1 MTWAIVNTEEDA
13 VAGGMSQ
20 EDFDKA
26 SGEILDAWNQAQ
38 SRDAGF
44 DVIVNFGRKYG
55 YKNVI
60 AAIQGRTPKRFTR
73 EKSVDEWVEER
84 HAEEAGA

>member
-1 MTWAIVNTEEDA
+1 MPGT
-13 VAGGMSQ
+13 MSQ

-26 SGEILDAWNQAQ
+26 ATEIMDAWTKAQ
-38 SRDAGF
+38 TRDAGF

-73 EKSVDEWVEER
+73 EKSLDEWVDER
-84 HAEEAGA
+84 HKEEAEA

>member
-1 MTWAIVNTEEDA
+1 VNTEEHA
-13 VAGGMSQ
+13 VAGTLSQ
-20 EDFDKA
+20 EEFDSA
-26 SGEILDAWNQAQ
+26 SREILEAWNSAQ
-38 SRDAGF
+38 TRDAGF

-73 EKSVDEWVEER
+73 EKSLDEWVDER
-84 HAEEAGA
+84 HKEEAET

>member
-1 MTWAIVNTEEDA
+1 MDTEERI
-13 VAGGMSQ
+13 VAGAMSQ
-20 EDFDKA
+20 DEFDKA
-26 SGEILDAWNQAQ
+26 AGEILDAWNRAQ
-38 SRDAGF
+38 TRDAGF

-73 EKSVDEWVEER
+73 EKSLDEWVDER
-84 HAEEAGA
+84 HKEEAQG

>member
-1 MTWAIVNTEEDA
+1 VDTEENA
-13 VAGGMSQ
+13 MPGTMSQ
-20 EDFDKA
+20 EEFDKA
-26 SGEILDAWNQAQ
+26 ATEIMDAWTKAQ
-38 SRDAGF
+38 TRDAGF

-73 EKSVDEWVEER
+73 EKSLDEWVDER
-84 HAEEAGA
+84 HKEEAGA